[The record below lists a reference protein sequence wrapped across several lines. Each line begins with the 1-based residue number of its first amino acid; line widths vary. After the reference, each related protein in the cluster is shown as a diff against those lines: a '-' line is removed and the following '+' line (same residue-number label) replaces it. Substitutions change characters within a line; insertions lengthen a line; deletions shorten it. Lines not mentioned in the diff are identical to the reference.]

1 MIIICHRGS
10 STSLTFKNSNPALIR
25 NHIYMEAQLLEKKII
40 RPWEDER
47 AEVLAK
53 KISELPLKIE
63 GTFLETQ
70 INRLY
75 GELEAKGLAF
85 RPSCY
90 LSDEWG
96 CPDGIPIIGI
106 PFYLVDQKLSR
117 IEEEYTENLE
127 SDAEIILYLRHEAG
141 HAFNY
146 AYDLY
151 MTDEWHTVFG
161 PFSRPYIE
169 DYKPNPLSKKYVKHM
184 QGWYAQKHPDEDF
197 AETFAV
203 WLTPGLDWKKKYEGW
218 EALKKLEYIDRIAQQ
233 IGKQPPIIDDL
244 EQDRPVSELTVT
256 IREHYDRYIN
266 KEYPKLVSQLGPMLD
281 GDLREIFETSN
292 QPNFRPAYDFVM
304 QHRHTIRNLAY
315 YWTGVSIQLLRQ
327 LIRYIAERARVSE
340 TYCDP
345 AKEQHYLL
353 QMNAFVMTLAMNYR
367 YTDRFIEI

>member
-1 MIIICHRGS
+1 
-10 STSLTFKNSNPALIR
+10 
-25 NHIYMEAQLLEKKII
+25 METQVLDKKPTQAWEEEK
-40 RPWEDER
+40 

-70 INRLY
+70 IQRLY
-75 GELEAKGLAF
+75 KEMEAKGLVF

-106 PFYLVDQKLSR
+106 PFYLVDQNLSR

-127 SDAEIILYLRHEAG
+127 KEEEIILYLRHEAG

-151 MTDEWHTVFG
+151 MTEDWHSVFG

-203 WLTPGLDWKKKYEGW
+203 WLTPDLDWRKKYEGW
-218 EALKKLEYIDRIAQQ
+218 EAMRKLEYIDRVANE
-233 IGKQPPIIDDL
+233 IGSMPPKGDDF

-256 IREHYDRYIN
+256 IREHYDQYRS
-266 KEYPKLVSQLGPMLD
+266 KDFPKQISQLGPMLD

-292 QPNFRPAYDFVM
+292 QLNYKSAYDFIM
-304 QHRHTIRNLAY
+304 SNRHTIRNLVY
-315 YWTGVSIQLLRQ
+315 YWSGVSIQLLRQ
-327 LIRYIAERARVSE
+327 LIRYLAERARATEV
-340 TYCDP
+340 YYDP
-345 AKEQHYLL
+345 AKEQQYLL
-353 QMNAFVMTLAMNYR
+353 QMSAFLLTLAMNYR
-367 YTDRFIEI
+367 YSDRFIEL